1 MGSIKEY
8 TIRAYCLKIYTV
20 YEGLFDAISEA
31 HKPGLKHA
39 GRDKTHAH
47 LQRMYANISQDKV
60 MAYIESCK
68 VCSVKK
74 QRIKKGIVVK
84 PIVSKE
90 MNSRCQVRT
99 IPLTTWLIILERSRI
114 GLERAG
120 I

>member
-1 MGSIKEY
+1 
-8 TIRAYCLKIYTV
+8 
-20 YEGLFDAISEA
+20 
-31 HKPGLKHA
+31 
-39 GRDKTHAH
+39 
-47 LQRMYANISQDKV
+47 MYANISQDKV
-60 MAYIESCK
+60 MAYIESCE

-99 IPLTTWLIILERSRI
+99 IPLTIWLIILEISDIGLEVSGIALETAGI

-120 I
+120 IGRFD